1 MPEPADL
8 KAASQV
14 TFEDT
19 EAEINTLR
27 KQLDLCDRK
36 LSKVLKDSEEKLH
49 QPFSDVMSSFLEKSK
64 DEITALD
71 QALTECKER

>member
-1 MPEPADL
+1 M
-8 KAASQV
+8 

-27 KQLDLCDRK
+27 KQLDTCDRK
-36 LSKVLKDSEEKLH
+36 VSKVIKESEEKLH
-49 QPFSDVMSSFLEKSK
+49 HPFSDVMSSFLAKSQ

-71 QALTECKER
+71 QALTECKKR